1 MWLKMRAF
9 DLFSNTVI
17 LLLKWIRKIL
27 SRILSCT
34 IFIEPYLHYSL
45 RVDPIKD
52 IFINSHKSKIVDCLP
67 GMNQRTFNGRWFRR

>member
-1 MWLKMRAF
+1 MRHF
-9 DLFSNTVI
+9 ELFSNTVN

-27 SRILSCT
+27 SRRLSCT

-45 RVDPIKD
+45 RVDSIKD

-67 GMNQRTFNGRWFRR
+67 GMKQRRTSFNGRWFHR